1 MGGIPRSSSSPK
13 SRRHRT
19 LGYPDES
26 PLSNPIRGGEDE
38 NARAQALARVNA
50 FMSYKSG
57 RYDDDDEDDEDDGG
71 GGRYD
76 GPEGDGIDGMFDFE
90 EPDYP
95 ESSALDGRRR
105 GEDKG
110 KRRERGT
117 GEEVDRFGEDDE
129 GLAEG
134 NGDGEDEDGEGME
147 M

>member
-13 SRRHRT
+13 SRRHKA
-19 LGYPDES
+19 LAYPDES
-26 PLSNPIRGGEDE
+26 PLSNPNSAHVDE

-57 RYDDDDEDDEDDGG
+57 RYDEDDDDDDGDGG
-71 GGRYD
+71 GGFD
-76 GPEGDGIDGMFDFE
+76 GPDGDGVDGMFDFE
-90 EPDYP
+90 ELDYP
-95 ESSALDGRRR
+95 DSSALDGRHQ
-105 GEDKG
+105 ED

-129 GLAEG
+129 RFAEG
-134 NGDGEDEDGEGME
+134 NHDDDDDDAGGGMD